1 MIHNVMLKALNSK
14 VQENL
19 KNSMTMDM
27 HRKFFIYKII
37 HMAHITHV
45 HIWSYFLRKL
55 PLLQIRDYKR
65 QGC

>member
-1 MIHNVMLKALNSK
+1 MMIHNVMLKALNSK

-19 KNSMTMDM
+19 KNSMTMGM

-45 HIWSYFLRKL
+45 YDLIF
-55 PLLQIRDYKR
+55 
-65 QGC
+65 